1 MKKNRNR
8 CCISDWYH
16 FFTCFEVFVLCV
28 VVGCLLVERFSDS
41 NRRKNHVGSDVTVVD
56 DHRVDGVSGGSDPRV
71 YVEVYGCTFSLG
83 EAEIVRGLLSE
94 AGFSLVDDLDLA
106 DVVIV
111 LTCVVKQPTE
121 HRLINRIKELARLPG
136 KLLIVGGCMPE
147 AEPWLVRRLAP
158 EASMF
163 GPHHVTDCVDVVRRA
178 ISGDRVELLGV
189 RREVKLCLPR
199 SRFSDFTAI
208 VPISQGCL
216 GSCAYCLVRK
226 AMGSLFSYPIES
238 ILGEVRASV
247 SQGTREILL
256 TAQDTASYG
265 FDFRNSDY
273 GDCIKKSV
281 VRENNGINLGVLL
294 SRVCEVEGD
303 FFVRVGMMNPDTALP
318 ILHELVSALGS
329 CKIYKFVHIP
339 VQSGSDRV
347 LREMGRKYSVGEF
360 FEVID
365 KFRNVFPDIS
375 VATDVIV
382 GFPGESLEDF
392 RETLRLVR
400 ILKPDVINISRYGD
414 RPDTPASKRPD
425 KLHPKLIKKRSK
437 ELYELCNK
445 LKLEKN
451 SKWIGW
457 KGRVLVNEKRSKE
470 VFVSRN
476 YAYKPIILKEN
487 LEGVSLGDFLEVKIV
502 DTSQNYL
509 LGKIINKK
517 K

>member
-1 MKKNRNR
+1 M
-8 CCISDWYH
+8 
-16 FFTCFEVFVLCV
+16 
-28 VVGCLLVERFSDS
+28 ERFSGSDGS
-41 NRRKNHVGSDVTVVD
+41 KNYVGSDVVVVSG
-56 DHRVDGVSGGSDPRV
+56 RCVDVVSGGSDTRV
-71 YVEVYGCTFSLG
+71 YVEVYGCTFSRG

-106 DVVIV
+106 DVVII

-121 HRLINRIKELARLPG
+121 HRLINRIKELASLSEKR
-136 KLLIVGGCMPE
+136 LIVAGCMPE
-147 AEPWLVRRLAP
+147 AEPWLVQRLAP
-158 EASMF
+158 KASMF

-178 ISGDRVELLGV
+178 VSGDRVELLGV

-199 SRFSDFTAI
+199 ARFSDFAAI

-226 AMGSLFSYPIES
+226 ARGGLFSYPIET
-238 ILGEVRASV
+238 ILGEVKASV
-247 SQGTREILL
+247 SRGAREILL

-265 FDFRNSDY
+265 VDFRDSDDD
-273 GDCIKKSV
+273 GDFIRKSV
-281 VRENNGINLGVLL
+281 VGEANGVNLGVLL

-318 ILHELVSALGS
+318 ILHKLVTAFGS
-329 CKIYKFVHIP
+329 HKVYKFVHIP
-339 VQSGSDRV
+339 VQSGSDGI
-347 LREMGRKYSVGEF
+347 LREMGRKYSVDEF
-360 FEVID
+360 FEVIYG
-365 KFRNVFPDIS
+365 FRNTFPNIS

-392 RETLRLVR
+392 HKTLRLVR

-445 LKLEKN
+445 LKLERN

-457 KGRVLVNEKRSKE
+457 KGRVLVNEKRNKE

-476 YAYKPIILKEN
+476 YAYKPIVLKED
-487 LEGVSLGDFLEVKIV
+487 LEGASLGDFLEVKIV
-502 DTSQNYL
+502 DISENYL